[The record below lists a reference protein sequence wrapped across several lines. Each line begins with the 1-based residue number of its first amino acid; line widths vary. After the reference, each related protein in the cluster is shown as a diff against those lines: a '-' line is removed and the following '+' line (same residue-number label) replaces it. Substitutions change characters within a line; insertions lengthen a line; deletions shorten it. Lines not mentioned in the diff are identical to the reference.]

1 MNTVPN
7 AIILYNSLAL
17 ILGIILHDV
26 VQKMIKLFYFSR
38 FKPSSL
44 QFTTFQLLSP
54 ILDSLLVIVSFA
66 GLIRQL
72 FTRLSSDQ
80 EFSKG
85 KLWKNLKMSAFV
97 VGAVP
102 FLIPDDDFDTIEND
116 KNEEKSTKKKLRI
129 SESKSFRSQ
138 ILTDFYYRFVQF
150 SVVISSTWQNI
161 TTRSDASEK

>member
-7 AIILYNSLAL
+7 TIILYNSLAL

-54 ILDSLLVIVSFA
+54 ILDSLLIIASFA

-72 FTRLSSDQ
+72 ITRVSSDQ
-80 EFSKG
+80 EFTKR
-85 KLWKNLKMSAFV
+85 KLWRNLKMSAFV

-102 FLIPDDDFDTIEND
+102 FLIPDDEKEIGSNENSVR
-116 KNEEKSTKKKLRI
+116 KNELRV
-129 SESKSFRSQ
+129 SESE
-138 ILTDFYYRFVQF
+138 L
-150 SVVISSTWQNI
+150 
-161 TTRSDASEK
+161 